1 MKESIGK
8 DTALSTIIVKPK
20 KDKVYSIPKR
30 ITEVEILEDLY
41 SAYLKSRK
49 DKNIKGRNI
58 TRFSA
63 RDYEKYKDDNSTSVY
78 TILRRYGSWKNV
90 VELIPDEVIHEN
102 KELINKEFH
111 IKILLGVLTDMS
123 NKYHIDDIRKIRV
136 REYKKYQENYYSDY
150 PDWRTITYNIIGSYR
165 WKEVLEE
172 VYKYSIGELYEWSRN
187 KKSRNCPAYCL
198 P

>member
-8 DTALSTIIVKPK
+8 DTALSAIIVKPK

-172 VYKYSIGELYEWSRN
+172 VYKYSIGELYE
-187 KKSRNCPAYCL
+187 
-198 P
+198 